1 MNPGK
6 LDSRI
11 SIYHLGQAEN
21 ELNEEEPVP
30 VLLKTVWAKVES
42 RTGSLL
48 SGRPAETMLSKTTH
62 AITVRA
68 EALKGVTPDCYI
80 LWVDLVGQQH
90 RFDIDYILPPTRKQV
105 LSKIYVQEV
114 I

>member
-1 MNPGK
+1 MNIGE

-11 SIYHLGQAEN
+11 EIYR
-21 ELNEEEPVP
+21 LNTQLNSYDEEEPAP
-30 VLLKTVWAKVES
+30 ALLKIVRAKVEP

-68 EALKGVTPDCYI
+68 EALKGITPDCYI
-80 LWVDLVGQQH
+80 LWTDLIGQKH
-90 RFDIDYILPPTRKQV
+90 RFDIDYILPPTRRQAF
-105 LSKIYVQEV
+105 SKIYAQEV

>member
-1 MNPGK
+1 MNPGE

-11 SIYHLGQAEN
+11 LIYRLKKQES

-30 VLLKTVWAKVES
+30 ELLKTIWAKVEP

-62 AITVRA
+62 SITVRA
-68 EALKGVTPDCYI
+68 EMLKDISTDCYI
-80 LWVDLVGQQH
+80 IWTDVIGQKH
-90 RFDIDYILPPTRKQV
+90 RFDIDYILPPVRRQPFT
-105 LSKIYVQEV
+105 SIYCREE

>member
-1 MNPGK
+1 MNIGK

-11 SIYHLGQAEN
+11 SIYCLQKQEN
-21 ELNEEEPVP
+21 ELHEEEPVP
-30 VLLKTVWAKVES
+30 ALLKTVWARVEP

-68 EALKGVTPDCYI
+68 EALKGITPDCYI
-80 LWVDLVGQQH
+80 LWTDAIGRKH
-90 RFDIDYILPPTRKQV
+90 RFDIDYILPPVRTNPYTS
-105 LSKIYVQEV
+105 LYVQEV

>member
-1 MNPGK
+1 MNIGE

-11 SIYHLGQAEN
+11 EIYR
-21 ELNEEEPVP
+21 LNTQLNSYGEEEPAP
-30 VLLKTVWAKVES
+30 VLLKTVWAKVEP

-68 EALKGVTPDCYI
+68 EALKGITPDCYI
-80 LWVDLVGQQH
+80 LWDGSDRSAAPVLTSTIFF
-90 RFDIDYILPPTRKQV
+90 RRTRRQAF
-105 LSKIYVQEV
+105 SKI
-114 I
+114 

>member
-1 MNPGK
+1 MNVGE

-11 SIYHLGQAEN
+11 SVYCLKQKEN
-21 ELNEEEPVP
+21 ELNEEEPAP
-30 VLLKTVWAKVES
+30 ALLKTVWAKVEP

-62 AITVRA
+62 AITVRS
-68 EALKGVTPDCYI
+68 EALQGITPDCYI
-80 LWVDLVGQQH
+80 LWTDRIGQKH
-90 RFDIDYILPPTRKQV
+90 RFDIDYILPPTRRQTF
-105 LSKIYVQEV
+105 SKIYVQEV